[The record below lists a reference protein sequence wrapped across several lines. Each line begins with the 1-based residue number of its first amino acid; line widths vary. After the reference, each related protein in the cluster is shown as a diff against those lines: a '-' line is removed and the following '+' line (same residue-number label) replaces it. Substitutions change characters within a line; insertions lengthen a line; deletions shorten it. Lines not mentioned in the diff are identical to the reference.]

1 MNKEQ
6 IKKRIEYLEMELAHR
21 GFWDGWCIQGME
33 KELSELKKSIDS
45 NNKNVLN

>member
-33 KELSELKKSIDS
+33 KELSELKSID
-45 NNKNVLN
+45 LYT